1 MESIIIVLEALGVV
15 FTAIAGFRQGILK
28 PYFDHREEERKWKE
42 RFERVKEERE
52 QERSKLLSNKYDQ
65 LSHSISSLSNLVDKL
80 GAEQRQM
87 LVDEAHFKERFHS
100 LESRIELIQ
109 DKIERLCN
117 T

>member
-15 FTAIAGFRQGILK
+15 FTALAGFRQGILK

-42 RFERVKEERE
+42 KYDRMKEERE
-52 QERSKLLSNKYDQ
+52 QERAKALSNKYDQ

-87 LVDEAHFKERFHS
+87 LVDEAHFKERFQS
-100 LESRIELIQ
+100 MEARIELIQ
-109 DKIERLCN
+109 NKLERL
-117 T
+117 